1 MSSLN
6 NKNVPD
12 GILSI
17 ADKDHPP
24 KLNKVRK
31 RCLILS
37 PTVNA
42 GLEPESKIHDFE
54 KEKEIGK
61 GGFGLVWKVVHK
73 KTQKVY
79 CIKVI
84 QKHGIIEQKLV
95 EQMNREIEIMYILN
109 HPHCL
114 RLKNHFEDDNHFYL
128 VMPLAVKGQL
138 YRVLRK
144 FRKFDERTAAQILRE
159 TISALQYLH
168 HFNPPIIHR
177 DIKPENLLLNEGGR
191 VLLAD
196 FGWSNFSDGGVRKT
210 FCGTPEYI
218 APEMLL
224 KKGHDTGVDVWSVG
238 VLMFELLAGYSP
250 FVAKNNQDLY
260 QNIRRLKIQWPKDM
274 PPLAKNLIGKILKLN
289 PLDRPSLEEILDHQW
304 FKQTKMIKP
313 LLENK
318 LNNMKDLL
326 AYHML
331 TEPNE
336 EILTRINK
344 LLNLKGKD
352 LDNTNAKNIIKEIPD
367 SDNVIQKKNIMKQ
380 IEAEN
385 KSKNEIVVNN
395 NSNNDSDN
403 INKVNDNEKEKE
415 KEEKK
420 IENPNKIIETPTPVN
435 DNKIDTRKK
444 NNTVVSSKPVT
455 NTLSN
460 SNISTINV
468 SKEQKDLLLLENA
481 GLKKDNELYKTKLLS
496 IEKELRNIQ
505 LENNKLKNVNAAAL
519 QDLIKKKDEEIE
531 KLNSMN
537 KDRMVILTELEGKNK
552 INLELNN
559 KIQIIRN
566 DKVQKE
572 KTIETIQ
579 NKIKDLSKQLETK
592 DITINEMNKKNEALD
607 QEKEQLFLTYQKK
620 IEELQSKVLD
630 NSNNNSTEDESA
642 GGVDLSDHTD
652 TLNSNIDTFKNIFD
666 RKINNYKE
674 NFEQFKNEYKEK
686 DETFNDLLNSKTK
699 SFSDLINKY
708 SENLSENIE
717 KIFNEVNKPAAN
729 VKEQKIEWLNKQV
742 DELSEYKKK
751 GIDYENKIRELTDDN
766 QIMEKKIKI
775 NEENLD
781 ILKKNLSL
789 KDEAISS
796 MKSQKTL
803 LEQQCNDMRAFIIKH
818 CTPDQKEKFKNSGL
832 Y

>member
-1 MSSLN
+1 MSALN
-6 NKNVPD
+6 NKNVPE

-17 ADKDHPP
+17 VDKDNPP
-24 KLNKVRK
+24 KLNKVKK

-42 GLEPESKIHDFE
+42 GLEPESKISDFE

-61 GGFGLVWKVVHK
+61 GGFGLVWKVIHK

-84 QKHGIIEQKLV
+84 QKSGIIEQKLV
-95 EQMNREIEIMYILN
+95 DQMNREIEIMYILN
-109 HPHCL
+109 NPHCL
-114 RLKNHFEDDNHFYL
+114 RLKNHFEDDNNFYL

-159 TISALQYLH
+159 TIHALQYLH
-168 HFNPPIIHR
+168 SFKPPIIHR

-224 KKGHDTGVDVWSVG
+224 KKGHDTRVDIWSVG
-238 VLMFELLAGYSP
+238 ILMFELLAGYSP

-289 PLDRPSLEEILDHQW
+289 PLDRPTLQEILDHQW
-304 FKQTKMIKP
+304 FKQTKIIKP

-318 LNNMKDLL
+318 LNTPKDLL

-331 TEPNE
+331 SEPNE
-336 EILTRINK
+336 EILERINK
-344 LLNLKGKD
+344 LLKLTGKD
-352 LDNTNAKNIIKEIPD
+352 ADNTNAKNIAKENPD

-385 KSKNEIVVNN
+385 KNKNET
-395 NSNNDSDN
+395 
-403 INKVNDNEKEKE
+403 NESSENKEKNE
-415 KEEKK
+415 
-420 IENPNKIIETPTPVN
+420 NKINETPEKTNETPTPSDKAKTEDTKKKSHTVST
-435 DNKIDTRKK
+435 KI
-444 NNTVVSSKPVT
+444 N
-455 NTLSN
+455 SN

-468 SKEQKDLLLLENA
+468 SKEQKDLLLLENTR
-481 GLKKDNELYKTKLLS
+481 LKKDNELYKTRLLS
-496 IEKELRNIQ
+496 IENELRNIK
-505 LENNKLKNVNAAAL
+505 LENNKLKNENATSL
-519 QDLIKKKDEEIE
+519 QELIKKKDEEID

-537 KDRMVILTELEGKNK
+537 KDRLAVLTELEDKNK

-559 KIQIIRN
+559 KIQSIKN
-566 DKVQKE
+566 DKFQKD
-572 KTIETIQ
+572 KTIETVQ
-579 NKIKDLSKQLETK
+579 NKIKDLNKQLEGK
-592 DITINEMNKKNEALD
+592 DVTINEMNKKNEALD

-630 NSNNNSTEDESA
+630 NTNNNSTDEESA
-642 GGVDLSDHTD
+642 GGADLSDHTD
-652 TLNSNIDTFKNIFD
+652 TLNSNIDAFKNIFN

-674 NFEQFKNEYKEK
+674 NFEQFKNEYKTK
-686 DETFNDLLNSKTK
+686 DENFNNILNEKTK
-699 SFSDLINKY
+699 SFNELINKY
-708 SENLSENIE
+708 SENLSDNIE
-717 KIFNEVNKPAAN
+717 KIFNEVNKPKSN

-751 GIDYENKIRELTDDN
+751 GIEYENKIRELTDDN
-766 QIMEKKIKI
+766 QVMEKKIKI
-775 NEENLD
+775 NEENLN
-781 ILKKNLSL
+781 ILKKNLVL
-789 KDEAISS
+789 KDEAINS
-796 MKSQKTL
+796 MNSKNTL
-803 LEQQCNDMRAFIIKH
+803 LEQQCNDLRTFIIKH
-818 CTPDQKEKFKNSGL
+818 CTPEQKEKFKQSGL

>member
-1 MSSLN
+1 MSLN
-6 NKNVPD
+6 NKNVPE

-17 ADKDHPP
+17 VDKNHPP
-24 KLNKVRK
+24 ILNKVKK

-42 GLEPESKIHDFE
+42 GLEPESQITDFE

-61 GGFGLVWKVVHK
+61 GGFGLVWKVIHK

-84 QKHGIIEQKLV
+84 QKSGIIEQKLV
-95 EQMNREIEIMYILN
+95 DQMNREIEIMYILN

-114 RLKNHFEDDNHFYL
+114 RLKNHFEDDTNFYL
-128 VMPLAVKGQL
+128 VMPLAAKGQL

-168 HFNPPIIHR
+168 QFNPPIIHR

-224 KKGHDTGVDVWSVG
+224 KKGHDTRVDIWSVG

-274 PPLAKNLIGKILKLN
+274 QPLAKNLIGKILKLN
-289 PLDRPSLEEILDHQW
+289 PLDRPSLQEILDHQW
-304 FKQTKMIKP
+304 FKTTKIIKP

-318 LNNMKDLL
+318 LNTTKDLL

-331 TEPNE
+331 SEPNE
-336 EILTRINK
+336 EILERINHI
-344 LLNLKGKD
+344 LNLKGKD
-352 LDNTNAKNIIKEIPD
+352 ADNTKAKNIAKEVPD
-367 SDNVIQKKNIMKQ
+367 SDNVKQKKNIMKQ

-385 KSKNEIVVNN
+385 KNKVI
-395 NSNNDSDN
+395 N
-403 INKVNDNEKEKE
+403 INKVVENHDNNI

-420 IENPNKIIETPTPVN
+420 IENKIIELPPPKPLTPSKTASEE
-435 DNKIDTRKK
+435 KMTGETTKG
-444 NNTVVSSKPVT
+444 SS
-455 NTLSN
+455 NSSSIN

-468 SKEQKDLLLLENA
+468 SKELKDLLLLENA

-496 IEKELRNIQ
+496 IEKELRNIK
-505 LENNKLKNVNAAAL
+505 LENNKLKNENATSL
-519 QDLIKKKDEEIE
+519 QELIKKKDEEIE

-537 KDRMVILTELEGKNK
+537 KDRIAILNELEGKNK
-552 INLELNN
+552 VNMDLNN
-559 KIQIIRN
+559 KIQTIRN
-566 DKVQKE
+566 DKLQKE
-572 KTIETIQ
+572 RSIETIT
-579 NKIKDLSKQLETK
+579 NKIKDLNKQLETK
-592 DITINEMNKKNEALD
+592 ELNINEINKKNEELD

-620 IEELQSKVLD
+620 IEELQSKVF
-630 NSNNNSTEDESA
+630 NNTNNNSTEEDSS
-642 GGVDLSDHTD
+642 GGLDLSDHTD
-652 TLNSNIDTFKNIFD
+652 TLNSNIDTFKNIFN

-674 NFEQFKNEYKEK
+674 NFEQFQNEYKVK
-686 DETFNDLLNSKTK
+686 DETFSNLLNSKTK
-699 SFSDLINKY
+699 SFTELINKY
-708 SENLSENIE
+708 SENLSENIQ
-717 KIFNEVNKPAAN
+717 KIFNEVNKPVSN
-729 VKEQKIEWLNKQV
+729 VKEQKIEWLKKQIE
-742 DELSEYKKK
+742 ELSEYKKK
-751 GIDYENKIRELTDDN
+751 GIEYENKIRELTDDN
-766 QIMEKKIKI
+766 QVMEKKIKI
-775 NEENLD
+775 NEENLN
-781 ILKKNLSL
+781 ILKKNLAL
-789 KDEAISS
+789 KDQAISS
-796 MKSQKTL
+796 IKANSTL
-803 LEQQCNDMRAFIIKH
+803 LEQKCNDMRAFIIKN
-818 CTPDQKEKFKNSGL
+818 CTPEQREKFKQAGL

>member
-1 MSSLN
+1 MSLN
-6 NKNVPD
+6 NKNVPE

-17 ADKDHPP
+17 VDKEHPP
-24 KLNKVRK
+24 KLNKVKK

-42 GLEPESKIHDFE
+42 GLEPESKITDFE

-61 GGFGLVWKVVHK
+61 GGFGLVWKVIHK

-84 QKHGIIEQKLV
+84 QKSGIIEQKLV
-95 EQMNREIEIMYILN
+95 DQMNREIEIMYILN

-114 RLKNHFEDDNHFYL
+114 RLKNHFEDDNNFYL
-128 VMPLAVKGQL
+128 VMPLAAKGQL

-168 HFNPPIIHR
+168 NFNPPIIHR

-191 VLLAD
+191 ILLAD

-224 KKGHDTGVDVWSVG
+224 KKGHDTRVDIWSVG
-238 VLMFELLAGYSP
+238 VLMFELLSGYSP

-274 PPLAKNLIGKILKLN
+274 QPLAKNLIGKILKLN
-289 PLDRPSLEEILDHQW
+289 PLDRPSLQEVLDHQW
-304 FKQTKMIKP
+304 FKQTKIIKP

-318 LNNMKDLL
+318 LNSTKDLL
-326 AYHML
+326 VYHML
-331 TEPNE
+331 SEPDE
-336 EILTRINK
+336 EVLTRINN
-344 LLNLKGKD
+344 LLNLKGQD
-352 LDNTNAKNIIKEIPD
+352 ADNTKAKNIAKEVPD
-367 SDNVIQKKNIMKQ
+367 SDNVKQKNNIMKQ

-385 KSKNEIVVNN
+385 KNKNKVININEVDNNPNNNIKEGKKNENQISS
-395 NSNNDSDN
+395 NSNTTSSG
-403 INKVNDNEKEKE
+403 
-415 KEEKK
+415 
-420 IENPNKIIETPTPVN
+420 
-435 DNKIDTRKK
+435 KK
-444 NNTVVSSKPVT
+444 NVETQKGDTPSSSV
-455 NTLSN
+455 N

-481 GLKKDNELYKTKLLS
+481 GLKKDNELYKTKLLF
-496 IEKELRNIQ
+496 IEKQLRNLK
-505 LENNKLKNVNAAAL
+505 LENNKLKNENATSL
-519 QDLIKKKDEEIE
+519 QELIKKKDEEIE

-537 KDRMVILTELEGKNK
+537 KDRNATLNELEEKNK
-552 INLELNN
+552 LNMELNN

-566 DKVQKE
+566 EKLQKE
-572 KTIETIQ
+572 KTIETIT
-579 NKIKDLSKQLETK
+579 NKIKDLNKQLETK
-592 DITINEMNKKNEALD
+592 DVNINEMNKKNEALD

-630 NSNNNSTEDESA
+630 NTNKNSSSEEDTS
-642 GGVDLSDHTD
+642 GGLDLSDHTD
-652 TLNSNIDTFKNIFD
+652 TLNSNIDAFKNIFN

-674 NFEQFKNEYKEK
+674 NFEQFKNEYKVK
-686 DETFNDLLNSKTK
+686 DETFNNLLNTKTQ
-699 SFSDLINKY
+699 SITEIINKC
-708 SENLSENIE
+708 SENLSDNIQ
-717 KIFNEVNKPAAN
+717 KIFNEVNKPVSN
-729 VKEQKIEWLNKQV
+729 VKEQKIEWLKKQI

-751 GIDYENKIRELTDDN
+751 GIEYENKIRELTNDN
-766 QIMEKKIKI
+766 QIMEKKIQI
-775 NEENLD
+775 NEENLN
-781 ILKKNLSL
+781 ILKKNLLL
-789 KDEAISS
+789 KDEAITSI
-796 MKSQKTL
+796 KANTTL
-803 LEQQCNDMRAFIIKH
+803 LEQKCNDMRAFIIKN
-818 CTPDQKEKFKNSGL
+818 CTPEQREKFKQAGL

>member
-6 NKNVPD
+6 NKKVPE

-17 ADKDHPP
+17 VDKEHPP
-24 KLNKVRK
+24 KLNKVKK

-42 GLEPESKIHDFE
+42 GLEPESKITDFE

-61 GGFGLVWKVVHK
+61 GGFGLVWKVIHK

-84 QKHGIIEQKLV
+84 QKSGIIEQKLV
-95 EQMNREIEIMYILN
+95 DQMNREIEIMYILN

-114 RLKNHFEDDNHFYL
+114 RLKNHFEDDNNFYL
-128 VMPLAVKGQL
+128 VMPLAAKGQL

-168 HFNPPIIHR
+168 NFNPPIIHR

-191 VLLAD
+191 ILLAD

-224 KKGHDTGVDVWSVG
+224 KKGHDTRVDIWSVG
-238 VLMFELLAGYSP
+238 VLMFELLSGYSP

-274 PPLAKNLIGKILKLN
+274 QPLAKNLIGKILKLN
-289 PLDRPSLEEILDHQW
+289 PLDRPSLQEVLDHQW
-304 FKQTKMIKP
+304 FKQTKIIKP

-318 LNNMKDLL
+318 LNSTKDLL
-326 AYHML
+326 VYHML
-331 TEPNE
+331 SEPDE
-336 EILTRINK
+336 EVLTRINN
-344 LLNLKGKD
+344 LLNLKGQD
-352 LDNTNAKNIIKEIPD
+352 ADNTKAKNIAKEVPD
-367 SDNVIQKKNIMKQ
+367 SDNVKQKNNIMKQ

-385 KSKNEIVVNN
+385 KNKNKVININEVDNNPNNNIKEGKKNENQISS
-395 NSNNDSDN
+395 NSNTTSSG
-403 INKVNDNEKEKE
+403 
-415 KEEKK
+415 
-420 IENPNKIIETPTPVN
+420 
-435 DNKIDTRKK
+435 KK
-444 NNTVVSSKPVT
+444 NVETQKGDTPSSSV
-455 NTLSN
+455 N

-481 GLKKDNELYKTKLLS
+481 GLKKDNELYKTKLLF
-496 IEKELRNIQ
+496 IEKELRNLK
-505 LENNKLKNVNAAAL
+505 LENNKLKNENATSL
-519 QDLIKKKDEEIE
+519 QELIKKKDEEIE

-537 KDRMVILTELEGKNK
+537 KDRNATLNELEEKNK
-552 INLELNN
+552 LNMELNN

-566 DKVQKE
+566 EKLQKE
-572 KTIETIQ
+572 KTIETIT
-579 NKIKDLSKQLETK
+579 NKIKDLNKQLETK
-592 DITINEMNKKNEALD
+592 DVNINEMNKKNEALD

-630 NSNNNSTEDESA
+630 NTNKNSSSEEDTS
-642 GGVDLSDHTD
+642 GGLDLSDHTD
-652 TLNSNIDTFKNIFD
+652 TLNSNIDAFKNIFN

-674 NFEQFKNEYKEK
+674 NFEQFKNEYKVK
-686 DETFNDLLNSKTK
+686 DETFNNLLNTKTQ
-699 SFSDLINKY
+699 SITEIINKC
-708 SENLSENIE
+708 SENLSDNIQ
-717 KIFNEVNKPAAN
+717 KIFNEVNKPVSN
-729 VKEQKIEWLNKQV
+729 VKEQKIEWLKKQI

-751 GIDYENKIRELTDDN
+751 GIEYENKIRELTNDN
-766 QIMEKKIKI
+766 QIMEKKIQI
-775 NEENLD
+775 NEENLN
-781 ILKKNLSL
+781 ILKKNLLL
-789 KDEAISS
+789 KDEAITSI
-796 MKSQKTL
+796 KANTTL
-803 LEQQCNDMRAFIIKH
+803 LEQKCNDMRAFIIKN
-818 CTPDQKEKFKNSGL
+818 CTPEQREKFKQAGL

>member
-1 MSSLN
+1 MSLN
-6 NKNVPD
+6 NKNVPE

-17 ADKDHPP
+17 VDKEHPP
-24 KLNKVRK
+24 KLNKVKK

-42 GLEPESKIHDFE
+42 GLEPESKITDFE

-61 GGFGLVWKVVHK
+61 GGFGLVWKVIHK

-84 QKHGIIEQKLV
+84 QKSGIIEQKLV
-95 EQMNREIEIMYILN
+95 DQMNREIEIMYILN

-114 RLKNHFEDDNHFYL
+114 RLKNHFEDDNNFYL
-128 VMPLAVKGQL
+128 VMPLAAKGQL

-168 HFNPPIIHR
+168 NFNPPIIHR

-191 VLLAD
+191 ILLAD

-224 KKGHDTGVDVWSVG
+224 KKGHDTRVDIWSVG
-238 VLMFELLAGYSP
+238 VLMFELLSGYSP

-274 PPLAKNLIGKILKLN
+274 QPLAKNLIGKILKLN
-289 PLDRPSLEEILDHQW
+289 PLDRPSLQEVLDHQW
-304 FKQTKMIKP
+304 FKQTKIIKP

-318 LNNMKDLL
+318 LNSTKDLL
-326 AYHML
+326 VYHML
-331 TEPNE
+331 SEPDE
-336 EILTRINK
+336 EVLTRINN
-344 LLNLKGKD
+344 LLNLKGQD
-352 LDNTNAKNIIKEIPD
+352 ADNTKAKNIAKEVPD
-367 SDNVIQKKNIMKQ
+367 SDNVKQKNNIMKQ

-385 KSKNEIVVNN
+385 KNKNKVININEVDNNPNNNIKEGKKNENQISS
-395 NSNNDSDN
+395 NSNTTSSG
-403 INKVNDNEKEKE
+403 
-415 KEEKK
+415 
-420 IENPNKIIETPTPVN
+420 
-435 DNKIDTRKK
+435 KK
-444 NNTVVSSKPVT
+444 NVETQKGDTPSSSV
-455 NTLSN
+455 N

-481 GLKKDNELYKTKLLS
+481 GLKKDNELYKTKLLF
-496 IEKELRNIQ
+496 IEKELRNLK
-505 LENNKLKNVNAAAL
+505 LENNKLKNENATSL
-519 QDLIKKKDEEIE
+519 QELIKKKDEEIE

-537 KDRMVILTELEGKNK
+537 KDRNATLNELEEKNK
-552 INLELNN
+552 LNMELNN

-566 DKVQKE
+566 EKLQKE
-572 KTIETIQ
+572 KTIETIT
-579 NKIKDLSKQLETK
+579 NKIKDLNKQLETK
-592 DITINEMNKKNEALD
+592 DVNINEMNKKNEALD

-630 NSNNNSTEDESA
+630 NTNKNSSSEEDTS
-642 GGVDLSDHTD
+642 GGLDLSDHTD
-652 TLNSNIDTFKNIFD
+652 TLNSNIDAFKNIFN

-674 NFEQFKNEYKEK
+674 NFEQFKNEYKVK
-686 DETFNDLLNSKTK
+686 DETFNNLLNTKTQ
-699 SFSDLINKY
+699 SITEIINKC
-708 SENLSENIE
+708 SENLSDNIQ
-717 KIFNEVNKPAAN
+717 KIFNEVNKPVSN
-729 VKEQKIEWLNKQV
+729 VKEQKIEWLKKQI

-751 GIDYENKIRELTDDN
+751 GIEYENKIRELTNDN
-766 QIMEKKIKI
+766 QIMEKKIQI
-775 NEENLD
+775 NEENLN
-781 ILKKNLSL
+781 ILKKNLLL
-789 KDEAISS
+789 KDEAITSI
-796 MKSQKTL
+796 KANTTL
-803 LEQQCNDMRAFIIKH
+803 LEQKCNDMRAFIIKN
-818 CTPDQKEKFKNSGL
+818 CTPEQREKFKQAGL
-832 Y
+832 C

>member
-336 EILTRINK
+336 EILTRINN

-352 LDNTNAKNIIKEIPD
+352 LDNSNAKNIIKEIPD

-385 KSKNEIVVNN
+385 KTKNEIIVNN
-395 NSNNDSDN
+395 NNSDN
-403 INKVNDNEKEKE
+403 NTEDKINDNV

-420 IENPNKIIETPTPVN
+420 IENPNKIIETPSTPVE
-435 DNKIDTRKK
+435 DNKMEVRKK

-455 NTLSN
+455 NTISN

>member
-6 NKNVPD
+6 NKNVPE

-17 ADKDHPP
+17 VDKDNPP
-24 KLNKVRK
+24 KLNKVKK

-42 GLEPESKIHDFE
+42 GLEPESKISDFE

-61 GGFGLVWKVVHK
+61 GGFGLVWKVIHK

-84 QKHGIIEQKLV
+84 QKSGIIEQKLV
-95 EQMNREIEIMYILN
+95 DQMNREIEIMYILN
-109 HPHCL
+109 NPHCL
-114 RLKNHFEDDNHFYL
+114 RLKNHFEDDNNFYL

-159 TISALQYLH
+159 TIHALQYLH
-168 HFNPPIIHR
+168 SFKPPIIHR

-224 KKGHDTGVDVWSVG
+224 KKGHDTRVDIWSVG
-238 VLMFELLAGYSP
+238 ILMFELLAGYSP

-289 PLDRPSLEEILDHQW
+289 PLDRPTLQEILDHQW
-304 FKQTKMIKP
+304 FKQTKIIKP

-318 LNNMKDLL
+318 LNTPKDLL

-331 TEPNE
+331 SEPNE
-336 EILTRINK
+336 EILERINK
-344 LLNLKGKD
+344 LLKLTGKD
-352 LDNTNAKNIIKEIPD
+352 ADNTNAKNIAKENPD

-385 KSKNEIVVNN
+385 KNKNET
-395 NSNNDSDN
+395 
-403 INKVNDNEKEKE
+403 NESSENKEKNE
-415 KEEKK
+415 
-420 IENPNKIIETPTPVN
+420 NKINETPEKTNETPTPSDKAKTEDAKKKSHTVST
-435 DNKIDTRKK
+435 KI
-444 NNTVVSSKPVT
+444 N
-455 NTLSN
+455 SN

-468 SKEQKDLLLLENA
+468 SKEQKDLLLLENTR
-481 GLKKDNELYKTKLLS
+481 LKKDNELYKTRLLS
-496 IEKELRNIQ
+496 IENELRNIK
-505 LENNKLKNVNAAAL
+505 LENNKLKNENATSL
-519 QDLIKKKDEEIE
+519 QELIKKKDEEIY

-537 KDRMVILTELEGKNK
+537 KDRLAVLTELEDKNK

-559 KIQIIRN
+559 KIQSIKN
-566 DKVQKE
+566 DKFQKD
-572 KTIETIQ
+572 KTIETVQ
-579 NKIKDLSKQLETK
+579 NKIKDLNKQLEGK
-592 DITINEMNKKNEALD
+592 DVTINEMNKKNEALD

-630 NSNNNSTEDESA
+630 NTNNNSTDEESA
-642 GGVDLSDHTD
+642 GGADLSDHTD
-652 TLNSNIDTFKNIFD
+652 TLNSNIDAFKNIFN
-666 RKINNYKE
+666 RKINNYKD
-674 NFEQFKNEYKEK
+674 NFEQFKNEYKTK
-686 DETFNDLLNSKTK
+686 DETFNNLLNDKTK
-699 SFSDLINKY
+699 SFSELINKY
-708 SENLSENIE
+708 SENLSDNIQN
-717 KIFNEVNKPAAN
+717 IFNEVNKPVPN

-742 DELSEYKKK
+742 NELGEYKKK
-751 GIDYENKIRELTDDN
+751 GIDYENKIKWLTDDSKM
-766 QIMEKKIKI
+766 MEKKIKI
-775 NEENLD
+775 NEEYLNM
-781 ILKKNLSL
+781 LKKNLVL
-789 KDEAISS
+789 KDEAIKS
-796 MKSQKTL
+796 MQSQKTL
-803 LEQQCNDMRAFIIKH
+803 LAQKCNDIRTFIIKH
-818 CTPDQKEKFKNSGL
+818 CTPELKEKFKKSDF